1 MMTIIEVSNRFT
13 YNVSLFS
20 FTKMDVKTIQT
31 LTSYI
36 SSYTPYILLVF
47 GNIGCICNFIT
58 FTAKRLRQNSCG
70 WYFLM
75 SAVSDFLYINFG
87 LFTKIAAEQYGSTL
101 QDTNLAWC
109 RIRVYLTWVLPC
121 FATSYLVLASID
133 RWLSTSTNTRLRSFS
148 QIKIAHGMTC
158 VPIILHSL
166 TTSHQFV
173 YYDLRPYC
181 SPLSGAY
188 LYFLSLYSIVWTSL
202 IPESGMLVFGLMTYY
217 NVRKSRRRL
226 VHLMDRQR
234 TRTDSHMVTITL
246 VQVLCSS
253 VLLNIRT
260 AYYSYDRLTTGIR
273 KDDYRRAVETLLSQ
287 ISSFI
292 FYLNFCKSFFVN
304 TLSSKLF
311 RNVFKENLVIYCRRI
326 IWWKV
331 PMQSNFTSHLNH
343 TKLIPPPTLQESSA
357 LRTVG

>member
-1 MMTIIEVSNRFT
+1 
-13 YNVSLFS
+13 
-20 FTKMDVKTIQT
+20 
-31 LTSYI
+31 
-36 SSYTPYILLVF
+36 
-47 GNIGCICNFIT
+47 
-58 FTAKRLRQNSCG
+58 
-70 WYFLM
+70 
-75 SAVSDFLYINFG
+75 
-87 LFTKIAAEQYGSTL
+87 
-101 QDTNLAWC
+101 
-109 RIRVYLTWVLPC
+109 
-121 FATSYLVLASID
+121 
-133 RWLSTSTNTRLRSFS
+133 
-148 QIKIAHGMTC
+148 
-158 VPIILHSL
+158 
-166 TTSHQFV
+166 
-173 YYDLRPYC
+173 
-181 SPLSGAY
+181 

-311 RNVFKENLVIYCRRI
+311 RNVFKENLVIHCRRI